1 MDKEQAIIDYAVL
14 YNLPVADVRDAL
26 NKVTEA
32 LINIAGAMRELVKRA
47 AETIRERESMIATG
61 LTIEQPAILFK
72 YLYLLKVAHRFAIEE
87 DKKPPDKRA
96 IWVSEKKGKVIYYLP
111 AR

>member
-1 MDKEQAIIDYAVL
+1 MDKEQAIIAYAVL
-14 YNLPVADVRDAL
+14 YNLPVADVQDAL
-26 NKVTEA
+26 DKVTEA
-32 LINIAGAMRELVKRA
+32 LTSIADAMRELVKRA
-47 AETIRERESMIATG
+47 SETIRERESMIATG
-61 LTIEQPAILFK
+61 LPIDQPAILCK
-72 YLYLLKVAHRFAIEE
+72 YLYLLKVAHRLPIEE